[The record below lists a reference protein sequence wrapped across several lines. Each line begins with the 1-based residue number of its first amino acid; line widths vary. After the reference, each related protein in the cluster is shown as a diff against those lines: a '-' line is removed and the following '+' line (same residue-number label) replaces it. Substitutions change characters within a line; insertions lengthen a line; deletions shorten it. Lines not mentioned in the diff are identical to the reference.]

1 MIPIAYEVDS
11 QMNIRFLPAVLVLL
25 SIQLLCLSAT
35 ASGARI
41 HRSPTAGHSKKTH
54 LKRHRTVS
62 HRIHGQQSIEPGRA
76 TQIQQALI
84 REHYLTGDPSGKWDA
99 ATQAAMVKF
108 QADNGWQTKLAPDSR
123 ALIKL
128 GLGPDHSDALNGSAI
143 THADPLPKPDPSV
156 DNDSG
161 LIAASGISN

>member
-1 MIPIAYEVDS
+1 MSFCFRRMGVA
-11 QMNIRFLPAVLVLL
+11 LL
-25 SIQLLCLSAT
+25 ALASVCAGAT

-41 HRSPTAGHSKKTH
+41 HRAPTAAHSKKGH
-54 LKRHRTVS
+54 ARKRRVVS
-62 HRIHGQQSIEPGRA
+62 HRMHGQQSIDPQRA

-84 REHYLTGDPSGKWDA
+84 REHYLTGDPSGQWDA

-128 GLGPDHSDALNGSAI
+128 GLGPDHTGALSAKAN
-143 THADPLPKPDPSV
+143 TPSLPRPDPGV
-156 DNDSG
+156 DQDAG
-161 LIAASGISN
+161 FIAASGVNP